1 MEGSPLARL
10 RLWYAAQPEAMRIL
24 LAINVALYLVWQIV
38 LIHIPVTRTFV
49 LEHVA
54 LNTALPGI
62 LFEPWQLI
70 TYSFLHLQPGLGGL
84 LHVGFNMLWM
94 VWIGREYEQLRGPAR
109 LFGTYVIGGLG
120 GALLTVLLAA
130 LFPASGL
137 FGGMVHGASAAVLA
151 IMMVVATEYPQ
162 KAIALMFI
170 GVVRLKYVVLGFL
183 ALDVLF
189 LAGSNT
195 SVSAHAGGVIAG
207 WAIARLGPVAT
218 DWANL
223 FFGSMRSSRHRPPA
237 AGKWNVLHAL
247 EQRLASR
254 GGSSGSGSGSS
265 SSTARVFR
273 MPSAKDPDRRA
284 DPGHRAA
291 ADIDS
296 ADDTPL
302 ERQVDIIL
310 DKISESGYD
319 SLTTE
324 EKRILLKASEGPSE
338 M

>member
-1 MEGSPLARL
+1 MEGSPLARI
-10 RLWYAAQPEAMRIL
+10 RFWYAAQPEAMRLL

-38 LIHIPVTRTFV
+38 LIHISVTRAFM

-54 LNTALPGI
+54 LNPALPGI
-62 LFEPWQLI
+62 LFEPWQLV

-94 VWIGREYEQLRGPAR
+94 IWIGREYEQMRGPAR

-137 FGGMVHGASAAVLA
+137 FSGIVHGASAAVLA

-170 GVVRLKYVVLGFL
+170 GVVRLKYIVIGFL
-183 ALDVLF
+183 ALDILF

-195 SVSAHAGGVIAG
+195 SVSAHAGGVLAG
-207 WAIARLGPVAT
+207 WAVARLGPAAT
-218 DWANL
+218 DWAAP
-223 FFGSMRSSRHRPPA
+223 FFGRTRAKSRRSSA
-237 AGKWNVLHAL
+237 STKTGLLDAL
-247 EQRLASR
+247 ERRLGGR
-254 GGSSGSGSGSS
+254 GEQEGS
-265 SSTARVFR
+265 ARVFH
-273 MPSAKDPDRRA
+273 MPGAKDTGRRADDDRRA
-284 DPGHRAA
+284 DAGRRADPDRPG
-291 ADIDS
+291 ADNDAS
-296 ADDTPL
+296 L
-302 ERQVDIIL
+302 ERQVDAIL

-324 EKRILLKASEGPSE
+324 EKRILLKASEDPSE